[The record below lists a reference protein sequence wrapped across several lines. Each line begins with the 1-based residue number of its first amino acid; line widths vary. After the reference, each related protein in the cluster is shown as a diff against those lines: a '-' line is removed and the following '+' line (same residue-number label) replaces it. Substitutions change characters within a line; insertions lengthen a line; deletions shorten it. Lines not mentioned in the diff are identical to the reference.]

1 MSKIRDMV
9 RVGKKEDEVHLRS
22 HKGSGLVPAQVD
34 TEARQGCDWQHG
46 SQGASS
52 ALLGFALY
60 LKEMR
65 GLNSAWTPGTGMGG
79 RCFIGQEGTKW

>member
-9 RVGKKEDEVHLRS
+9 RVGKKEDEIHLRS
-22 HKGSGLVPAQVD
+22 HKGPGLAPGQVD
-34 TEARQGCDWQHG
+34 TEVRQGCGWQHG
-46 SQGASS
+46 SQGALS

-65 GLNSAWTPGTGMGG
+65 HYRGV
-79 RCFIGQEGTKW
+79 